1 MIGFLPI
8 INAPAHDYDTP
19 WTVIER
25 SRRMTRQL
33 GQKYSVITFDE
44 QLYCKAK
51 TLQWQRWDDCQDL
64 VILLGGFHIQLNFSK
79 VIGQHMANCGLE
91 DIWVESGVFG
101 RNTTENIMKGKM
113 WNRVFRAHKLTLAAL
128 WTVLWPKILTW
139 MEDNNHADET
149 DVLDY
154 LVGQLVASLK
164 VGDKA
169 NMSEYFT
176 VLSSR
181 CEKLCEA
188 IREFDNSNFDNP
200 TLMLWRTYMQL
211 VSILLAF
218 TRAIRVGDWH
228 LYLSS
233 FAEMMPWFARYD
245 HTHYTRWG
253 AVFLA
258 DMHQLEKNAPEVH
271 RGFLNGDFVVK
282 ESVHYFNQVP
292 DDQALE
298 HYNKLGKVAGV

>member
-1 MIGFLPI
+1 
-8 INAPAHDYDTP
+8 
-19 WTVIER
+19 
-25 SRRMTRQL
+25 
-33 GQKYSVITFDE
+33 
-44 QLYCKAK
+44 
-51 TLQWQRWDDCQDL
+51 
-64 VILLGGFHIQLNFSK
+64 
-79 VIGQHMANCGLE
+79 
-91 DIWVESGVFG
+91 
-101 RNTTENIMKGKM
+101 
-113 WNRVFRAHKLTLAAL
+113 LAAL
-128 WTVLWPKILTW
+128 WTVLTW
-139 MEDNNHADET
+139 TEDNNHADET
-149 DVLDY
+149 DVLDH

-188 IREFDNSNFDNP
+188 IREFDSSNSDDP

-218 TRAIRVGDWH
+218 TRAIRDGDWH

>member
-1 MIGFLPI
+1 
-8 INAPAHDYDTP
+8 
-19 WTVIER
+19 
-25 SRRMTRQL
+25 
-33 GQKYSVITFDE
+33 
-44 QLYCKAK
+44 
-51 TLQWQRWDDCQDL
+51 
-64 VILLGGFHIQLNFSK
+64 
-79 VIGQHMANCGLE
+79 
-91 DIWVESGVFG
+91 
-101 RNTTENIMKGKM
+101 
-113 WNRVFRAHKLTLAAL
+113 
-128 WTVLWPKILTW
+128 

-149 DVLDY
+149 DVLDHV
-154 LVGQLVASLK
+154 VGQLVASLK

-169 NMSEYFT
+169 NMSQYST

-188 IREFDNSNFDNP
+188 IREFESSNSDDP
-200 TLMLWRTYMQL
+200 TLMFWRTYIQL

-233 FAEMMPWFARYD
+233 FAEMMPWFTRYD

-258 DMHQLEKNAPEVH
+258 DMHQLEKNATDVH

-282 ESVHYFNQVP
+282 ESAHHFHQVP
-292 DDQALE
+292 DDQAFE
-298 HYNKLGKVAGV
+298 HYNKLGKVAGGLISIIAENSACSLIYFCLPVRLRP